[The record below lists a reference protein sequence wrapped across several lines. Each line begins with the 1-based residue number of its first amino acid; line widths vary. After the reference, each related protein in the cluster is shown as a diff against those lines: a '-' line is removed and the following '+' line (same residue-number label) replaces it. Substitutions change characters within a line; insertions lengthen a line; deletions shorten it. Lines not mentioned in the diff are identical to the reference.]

1 MTRLNDAQSDTIQII
16 RHGDI
21 VVLVPGAEIE
31 NLSEA
36 AVEQAAQIVLGP
48 LREQAP
54 SGMIID
60 LSQVGFVGS
69 MFLSFL
75 LRCHTIMRK
84 QGSEL
89 VLAGVSS
96 RTRELLRVTALDTI
110 WALYDTQAEALDS
123 LGGSD

>member
-1 MTRLNDAQSDTIQII
+1 
-16 RHGDI
+16 
-21 VVLVPGAEIE
+21 VVPGAEIE
-31 NLSEA
+31 NLSEQA
-36 AVEQAAQIVLGP
+36 IEQSAQFVLGP
-48 LREQAP
+48 LRDRPP
-54 SGMIID
+54 SDLIID

-84 QGSEL
+84 EGGEL
-89 VLAGVSS
+89 VLAGVSE

-110 WALYDTQAEALDS
+110 WAIYDTQAEALES